1 MVEIDGEKF
10 FSTQEVA
17 EKLGITSSRVSQLR
31 KSGLMNYHQITA
43 KKFLYSEK
51 HVLDYI
57 KGTNNPDQ
65 DVELSAQTKEEVIE
79 QLLQMISGKEDNFDK
94 LIKNIE
100 VRSYEKWKSD
110 FISRNPGKHDENKL
124 VERYARMYKFSSW
137 IKDSKSKEGQILE
150 LLKDIMQQQ
159 NDLGSS

>member
-31 KSGLMNYHQITA
+31 KSGLMGYHQITA

-51 HVLDYI
+51 HILDYI
-57 KGTNNPDQ
+57 KGTNNPEQ
-65 DVELSAQTKEEVIE
+65 DIELTAQTKEEVVE

-94 LIKNIE
+94 LIKNAE
-100 VRSYEKWKSD
+100 VYSYETWKSE
-110 FISRNPGKHDENKL
+110 FLQKYPGEYEENSL
-124 VERYARMYKFSSW
+124 IERYARMYKFSSW
-137 IKDSKSKEGQILE
+137 IKDSKSKEGQIIE
-150 LLKDIMQQQ
+150 LLKDLMQQQ
-159 NDLGSS
+159 NGLKSV